1 VNLGQTVFSQVVDYL
16 PRYEFLK
23 CVPRYRGDYQQKSFS
38 CWDQY
43 LAMAFA
49 QLTYRESLRDIEAC
63 LRSMSGKLYH
73 MGFRSRVA
81 RSTLAEANE
90 SRDWRIYADFAQV
103 LIGIARPLYARDP
116 IGVDLDQSLYALDS
130 TTIDLCLSLFPWA
143 RFRKHKAAV
152 KMHTL
157 LDLHGNIPTFI
168 SITDGKVHDVNILD
182 EFLPEAGAFYIMDRG
197 YVDFERLFEFTLSSA
212 FFVVRTKSNVLLQRR
227 YSHAVDKTTGV
238 RSDHTVILT
247 AMDSATAYPDAL
259 RRVTYLDVE
268 TKKRFKFLTNN
279 FTLPALT
286 IAQIYK
292 CRWQVELFFK
302 WIKQHLRIKTFFGTS
317 ENAVKT
323 QIWIAVSV
331 YVLVAIVRKRLG
343 LEASLYQIL
352 QILSVTLFEK
362 TPILRALQASDFE
375 DNLDDSGNQLILF
388 DF

>member
-1 VNLGQTVFSQVVDYL
+1 MNQGRTVFAQLISFL
-16 PRYEFLK
+16 PDREFRRCVSRYDGDSHL
-23 CVPRYRGDYQQKSFS
+23 RGFS

-63 LRSMSGKLYH
+63 LRAMGTKLYH
-73 MGFRSRVA
+73 MGFQGKVA
-81 RSTLAEANE
+81 RSTLADANE
-90 SRDWRIYADFAQV
+90 ARDWRIFADFAQV
-103 LIGIARPLYARDP
+103 LIRTARPLYAADP
-116 IGVDLDQSLYALDS
+116 IGVDLDNSLYALDS

-143 RFRKHKAAV
+143 KFRKHKAAV

-168 SITDGKVHDVNILD
+168 RVTDGKVHDVNILD
-182 EFLPEAGAFYIMDRG
+182 EILPEAGAFYVMDRG
-197 YVDFERLFEFTLSSA
+197 YIDFERLYVFTLSAA
-212 FFVVRTKSNVLLQRR
+212 FFVVRTKENVLLQRR
-227 YSHAVDKTTGV
+227 YSQPVDKSTGV
-238 RSDHTVILT
+238 RSDHTVVLT
-247 AMDSATAYPDAL
+247 TIGSATAYPDAL
-259 RRVTYLDVE
+259 RRISYFDAE
-268 TKKRFKFLTNN
+268 TNNRLKFLTNN

-292 CRWQVELFFK
+292 CRWQVELFFR
-302 WIKQHLRIKTFFGTS
+302 WIKQHLRIKAFFGTS

-331 YVLVAIVRKRLG
+331 YVLVAIVRKRVG

-362 TPILRALQASDFE
+362 TPILRALDASGSH
-375 DNLDDSGNQLILF
+375 NDSLEPRNQLILF

>member
-1 VNLGQTVFSQVVDYL
+1 LDYL
-16 PRYEFLK
+16 PWYEFQN
-23 CVPRYRGDYQQKSFS
+23 CVARYRGDYQQKSFS
-38 CWDQY
+38 CWDQF
-43 LAMAFA
+43 LAMSFA

-63 LRSMSGKLYH
+63 LRSMGGKLYH
-73 MGFRSRVA
+73 VGFRGRVA
-81 RSTLAEANE
+81 RTTLADANE

-103 LIGIARPLYARDP
+103 LIRIARPLYARDP
-116 IGVDLDQSLYALDS
+116 IGVELDQSLYALDS

-143 RFRKHKAAV
+143 RFRRHKAAV

-168 SITDGKVHDVNILD
+168 RITDGRVHDVNILD
-182 EFLPEAGAFYIMDRG
+182 EILPETGAFYVMDRG
-197 YVDFERLFEFTLSSA
+197 YIDFERLYVFTLCAA
-212 FFVVRTKSNVLLQRR
+212 FFVVRTKENILLQRR
-227 YSHAVDKTTGV
+227 YSHPVDPSTGV

-247 AMDSATAYPDAL
+247 AIDSAKAYPDPL
-259 RRVTYLDVE
+259 RRVSYFDAQTNQRL
-268 TKKRFKFLTNN
+268 KFLTNN
-279 FTLPALT
+279 FVLPALT

-302 WIKQHLRIKTFFGTS
+302 WIKQHLRIKAFYGTS

-323 QIWIAVSV
+323 QIWIAVSI

-352 QILSVTLFEK
+352 QVLSVTLFEK
-362 TPILRALQASDFE
+362 TPIIRALQASDSE
-375 DNLDDSGNQLILF
+375 SDLLDLGNQLILF